1 MAHFAKLDENN
12 IVEMVIFINNSD
24 CLDDQGNESEEI
36 GISFCSSIIDGIWLQ
51 TSYSSQIRK
60 NYAGIGFTYDVSR
73 NAFIPPKPFNSW
85 LLIEETCQW
94 MPPSP
99 RPDDGKAYNWIEE
112 SLAWV
117 EIAQVNT

>member
-1 MAHFAKLDENN
+1 MAHFAQIGEDYAVLQ
-12 IVEMVIFINNSD
+12 VIFIANED
-24 CLDDQGNESEEI
+24 CIDGETESESV
-36 GISFCSSIIDGIWLQ
+36 GIAFCMSLLGGRWVQ
-51 TSYSSQIRK
+51 TSYNANFRK
-60 NYAGIGFTYDVSR
+60 NYAGIGFTYDESR
-73 NAFIPPKPFNSW
+73 DAFIPPKPYDSW

-117 EIAQVNT
+117 EITQVYT

>member
-1 MAHFAKLDENN
+1 MAHFAQIDENG
-12 IVEMVIFINNSD
+12 VVLQVIRIANED
-24 CLDDQGNESEEI
+24 CLDNGVESEST
-36 GISFCSSIIDGIWLQ
+36 GIAFCVSLLGGTWVQ
-51 TSYSSQIRK
+51 TSYNANFRK
-60 NYAGIGFTYDVSR
+60 NYAGIGFIYDVSR
-73 NAFIPPKPFNSW
+73 DAFIPPKPFDSW

>member
-1 MAHFAKLDENN
+1 MAHFAQIGEDYAVLQ
-12 IVEMVIFINNSD
+12 VIFIANED
-24 CLDDQGNESEEI
+24 CLDGETESESV
-36 GISFCSSIIDGIWLQ
+36 GIAFCMSLLGGRWVQ
-51 TSYSSQIRK
+51 TSYNANFRK
-60 NYAGIGFTYDVSR
+60 NYAGIGFTYDESR
-73 NAFIPPKPFNSW
+73 DAFIPPKPYDSW

-117 EIAQVNT
+117 EITQVYT